1 MDIFKNQIRKQVNT
15 GSQSLWALFGT
26 PKLFTETKK
35 KYPIIVFIHG
45 SGEVGSTESNTE
57 KLCVY
62 GPCYLLANGQELTVN
77 REDGKTVEFLTLAI
91 QQKSITYT
99 TLSQILYVIDNDE
112 LLKDRVA
119 EIFITGLSLGAQS
132 IFEDHWKQDISKLS
146 RISGFAPFSGDW
158 YGSLDSN
165 LNNLKLTKT
174 PVVLY
179 WGTQENSYV
188 LYGSTRIPSVLNG
201 VNKNQVVTGY
211 QTSGHCCWNVPY
223 STTFKFSNQKNLYEN
238 FAQYVKVEEEVVVK
252 EQVVVKEKLE
262 ISMSG
267 KAITEDIIIDTE
279 NFKFTYK
286 IV

>member
-1 MDIFKNQIRKQVNT
+1 MDIFKNQTRKQVNT
-15 GSQSLWALFGT
+15 GSQTLWALIGT
-26 PKLFTETKK
+26 PKSFTETKN

-45 SGEVGSTESNTE
+45 SGEVGSTESSVE
-57 KLCVY
+57 KLCTY
-62 GPCYLLANGQELTVN
+62 GPAYLLANGQDLTVK

-91 QQKSITYT
+91 QQKTVTYT
-99 TLSQILYVIDNDE
+99 TLFQILHVIDNDE

-158 YGSLDSN
+158 YSSIDGN

-201 VNKNQVVTGY
+201 ANKGQVVTGY
-211 QTSGHCCWNVPY
+211 QNSGHCCWNVPY
-223 STTFKFSNQKNLYEN
+223 STSFKFSNQKNLYEN
-238 FAQYVKVEEEVVVK
+238 FAQYVKVEEEEVVVK
-252 EQVVVKEKLE
+252 SKLE

-267 KAITEDIIIDTE
+267 KAITEDIVIDTE
-279 NFKFTYK
+279 DLKFIYK
-286 IV
+286 II